1 MSTDTKPSNPK
12 EAIGSTKLSLGL
24 CPDTI
29 TIEVALAYL
38 EGALKYGRYN
48 WRIAGVRASTYN
60 DALERHRMDWWN
72 GQDRDPITR
81 VKNLASIIACAGIM
95 LDAELCGMLNDDRP
109 PAAPIADYLDSPE
122 VLEHVA
128 HLKALFKDHN
138 PKQYTIADSPPKATD
153 DPYARAHA
161 AILDARPDFATA
173 RRGTDQWTPEEIAAL
188 PTPGANPINTIP
200 VAEQRFQ
207 NRVRSY
213 HSDDYVPE
221 NIT

>member
-1 MSTDTKPSNPK
+1 MSTDVKPSNPK

-122 VLEHVA
+122 VLAHVA
-128 HLKALFKDHN
+128 HLKELFKDHN
-138 PKQYTIADSPPKATD
+138 PKQYTIADSP
-153 DPYARAHA
+153 RAA
-161 AILDARPDFATA
+161 
-173 RRGTDQWTPEEIAAL
+173 DQWTPEEIAAL